1 MQDPPHY
8 RRLYIDMNNNLL
20 KILAVSLV
28 VIAIL
33 IGWSLYVFNNSSREP
48 TLTTQPKTTDTLPS
62 NDGKI
67 LLDYSTPLQIGDTNL
82 LVELADSQQK
92 QTLGLS
98 NRPLLENTQ
107 GMLFDFQNTKTTRPT
122 FWMKDMLFDL
132 DIIWI
137 ENLTVVEITKNV
149 PAPNDN
155 TPDAKLI
162 RYTPQVNAN
171 MVLEVRSGWSEEN
184 KIKVGDKISF

>member
-1 MQDPPHY
+1 M
-8 RRLYIDMNNNLL
+8 
-20 KILAVSLV
+20 
-28 VIAIL
+28 
-33 IGWSLYVFNNSSREP
+33 
-48 TLTTQPKTTDTLPS
+48 
-62 NDGKI
+62 
-67 LLDYSTPLQIGDTNL
+67 DYSTPLQIGDTNL
-82 LVELADSQQK
+82 LVEIADSQQK

-107 GMLFDFQNTKTTRPT
+107 GMLFDFRNTKTTRPI

>member
-8 RRLYIDMNNNLL
+8 RRIYIDMNNNLL

-82 LVELADSQQK
+82 LVEIADSQQK

-107 GMLFDFQNTKTTRPT
+107 GMLFDFRNTKTTRPI